1 VKQTFYLNIVNVS
14 IDIFCYN
21 HSTLLIFSVK
31 LELRVRS
38 KDADKPITY
47 EIAKLGLP
55 ASKQTFQWKTNGNRL
70 ITVENYY
77 KEHYNRVL
85 E

>member
-1 VKQTFYLNIVNVS
+1 LSFLVN
-14 IDIFCYN
+14 
-21 HSTLLIFSVK
+21 

-38 KDADKPITY
+38 KDASKPITY
-47 EIAKLGLP
+47 EIHKLGLP
-55 ASKQTFQWKTNGNRL
+55 ASRQEFPWKSNRNRQ

-77 KEHYNRVL
+77 KEHYNLTL